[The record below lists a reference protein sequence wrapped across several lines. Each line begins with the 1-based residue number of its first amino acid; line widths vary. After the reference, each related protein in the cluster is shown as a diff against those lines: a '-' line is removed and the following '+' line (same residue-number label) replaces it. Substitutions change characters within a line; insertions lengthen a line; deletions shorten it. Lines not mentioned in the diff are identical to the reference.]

1 LGLIEYFAVAT
12 PVEPVVAESVAG
24 APVGFVMVTVT
35 VAPETASE
43 PSVTPTVTVAYRVFP
58 LFVTNAEAVTF
69 RLPRMLTEPE
79 VLAASPVVLSVADAL
94 KPNEPVAPLGEIN
107 ESVVDTLD
115 PAGSDEEA
123 GLKDEAHPLGT
134 VAENIIGE
142 GAQPAP
148 LLLVTVIVY
157 WNVELAG
164 TL

>member
-1 LGLIEYFAVAT
+1 
-12 PVEPVVAESVAG
+12 
-24 APVGFVMVTVT
+24 M
-35 VAPETASE
+35 
-43 PSVTPTVTVAYRVFP
+43 
-58 LFVTNAEAVTF
+58 
-69 RLPRMLTEPE
+69 PRMLTEPE

-94 KPNEPVAPLGEIN
+94 KPNDPVAPLGEIN

-115 PAGSDEEA
+115 PGDSEEEA
-123 GLKDEAHPLGT
+123 GLNDEAQPLGT

-164 TL
+164 PLWAKGESDTNGAAVTHGSVSSVTWISAPSRVVEIVVILRPNVASVNVWPTSSVESHVVVVGARSIW